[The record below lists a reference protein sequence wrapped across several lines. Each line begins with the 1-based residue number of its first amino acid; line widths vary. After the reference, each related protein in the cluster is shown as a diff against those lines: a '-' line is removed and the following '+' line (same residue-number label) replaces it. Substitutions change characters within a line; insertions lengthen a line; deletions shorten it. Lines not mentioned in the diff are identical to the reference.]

1 MNGVGFC
8 AHGVGEHL
16 SRSAHRGMGRSAD
29 RLGAEIEQFQQP
41 VFRPDL
47 FASQKD
53 AFVER
58 QAQAHLIEH
67 PD

>member
-1 MNGVGFC
+1 
-8 AHGVGEHL
+8 
-16 SRSAHRGMGRSAD
+16 
-29 RLGAEIEQFQQP
+29 